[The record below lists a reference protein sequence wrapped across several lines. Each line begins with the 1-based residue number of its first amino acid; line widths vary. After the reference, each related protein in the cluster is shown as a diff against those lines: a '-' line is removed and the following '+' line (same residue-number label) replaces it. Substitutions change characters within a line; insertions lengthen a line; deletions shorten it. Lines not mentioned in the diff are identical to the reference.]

1 MANIGHFDA
10 NEIDP
15 YSRPA
20 PVPADK
26 YVVVI
31 VGSEMKTTKDM
42 TGSYL
47 QLELDIQEGQF
58 AGRKIIDRLNLNNS
72 NQQAVEIAQR
82 TLSQIC
88 HAVNVLSVNDSEQ
101 LHGRRM
107 VADVRI
113 EPGRGQ
119 YGDNNRVFAYH
130 PIDGSA
136 PAGNVAQTTAG
147 PKPGNAAQPKAPA
160 QKASTVPWRRAAE

>member
-1 MANIGHFDA
+1 MAQLGFDA
-10 NEIDP
+10 HDIDP

-26 YVVVI
+26 YIVVI

-58 AGRKIIDRLNLNNS
+58 TGRKIIDRLNLNNS
-72 NQQAVEIAQR
+72 NQTAVEIAQR

-88 HAVNVLSVNDSEQ
+88 HAVNVLSVTDSEQ

-107 VADVRI
+107 VADVRV
-113 EPGRGQ
+113 EAGRGQ
-119 YGDNNRVFAYH
+119 YGDSNRVFAYF
-130 PIDGSA
+130 PVDGSA
-136 PAGNVAQTTAG
+136 PAGEVSQATAG
-147 PKPGNAAQPKAPA
+147 PKPVNMGKPGAGA

>member
-1 MANIGHFDA
+1 MANIGQFDA
-10 NEIDP
+10 NGIDP
-15 YSRPA
+15 YSRLA

-26 YVVVI
+26 YTVVI
-31 VGSEMKTTKDM
+31 VSSEMKTTKDL

-58 AGRKIIDRLNLNNS
+58 TGRKIVDRLNLNNA

-88 HAVNVLSVNDSEQ
+88 HAVNVLSVTDSEQ

-119 YGDNNRVFAYH
+119 YGDSNRVFAYF
-130 PIDGSA
+130 PVDGGA
-136 PAGNVAQTTAG
+136 ATGATRQATGQATPGNSG
-147 PKPGNAAQPKAPA
+147 KPGAGA